1 MLNSGLLSDNLL
13 DIYKMHLWR
22 LILTATLGIA
32 ISACPSLTQDIHSSY
47 PSRTTI
53 LAQSNITHSNASVVN
68 HIRKHTQDRI
78 VLAYVTPWNPRGIH
92 IAEAYRGK
100 FDIISPAWHTADV
113 IHTGGKTYYQIGGSP
128 SGDVEV
134 DWMRRMQKPAKDG
147 NGRELPTVNISPRY
161 VLDRFTP
168 EELVEL
174 LTSDE
179 NMASMTRTIVESV
192 EEHDYDGIIF
202 ECAAVWAIEKLL
214 AMLAEELHN
223 RGKTIV
229 TVIPALRQDKD
240 PSNVQATSITLHAT
254 SILAPLVD
262 YLMIMTYDHAGP
274 TGRPYKEV
282 YDVDALPTDSPLRQE
297 GVRAPGP
304 NTPLDYLTINAE
316 QLSAELEGVQS
327 NIFFPMQGQQS
338 KSFSISSKMLMGLPF
353 YGYSY
358 SIGWFDQTSSSTH
371 GVVRIPPSS
380 PIASKDNDTDAQAA
394 SRQKAQRKED
404 ETPTVIPV
412 LRFPGEP
419 FKQDDL
425 IGILEDSKALVR
437 LDESSHEQY
446 IDYVAKLPPSRQP
459 NLTEEEKLQS
469 NNQAQASYY
478 RTYFPSA
485 HTIKSR
491 LQAMDDF
498 PQMGVA
504 IWELAFGGNWLLDEL

>member
-1 MLNSGLLSDNLL
+1 
-13 DIYKMHLWR
+13 MHLR
-22 LILTATLGIA
+22 LLLAVILGI
-32 ISACPSLTQDIHSSY
+32 ISSTPSCSQDIHSSY

-78 VLAYVTPWNPRGIH
+78 VLGYVTPWNPRGIH
-92 IAEAYRGK
+92 IAESYRGK
-100 FDIISPAWHTADV
+100 FDFISPAWHTADA
-113 IHTGGKTYYQIGGSP
+113 IHTGGKTYYQIGGAP
-128 SGDVEV
+128 SGEGEI
-134 DWMRRMQKPAKDG
+134 DWMRRMQKPAKDE
-147 NGRELPTVNISPRY
+147 NGRDLPKVSISPRY

-179 NMASMTRTIVESV
+179 NMASMTRSIVESV
-192 EEHDYDGIIF
+192 EEHNYDGIIF
-202 ECAAVWAIEKLL
+202 ECAAVWAIEKLIT
-214 AMLAEELHN
+214 MLADELHN

-240 PSNVQATSITLHAT
+240 PSNVQATSITMHAT

-262 YLMIMTYDHAGP
+262 YMMIMTYDHAGP

-282 YDVDALPTDSPLRQE
+282 YNIDTLPAESPLRQK

-316 QLSAELEGVQS
+316 QLSAELEGVQNS
-327 NIFFPMQGQQS
+327 VFFMQGQTTS
-338 KSFSISSKMLMGLPF
+338 STSISSKMLMGLPF

-358 SIGWFDQTSSSTH
+358 SIGWFDQNSSSTH
-371 GVVRIPPSS
+371 GVVRVPPSS
-380 PIASKDNDTDAQAA
+380 PIAAKDNDTDAQAA
-394 SRQKAQRKED
+394 SRLKAQKKDD
-404 ETPTVIPV
+404 ESPTVVPV

-419 FKQDDL
+419 FKHDDL
-425 IGILEDSKALVR
+425 IGVLEDRKVLVR
-437 LDESSHEQY
+437 LDESSQEQY
-446 IDYVAKLPPSRQP
+446 IDYVAKLPSSRQP

-469 NNQAQASYY
+469 NNQSQASYY
-478 RTYFPSA
+478 RTFFPSA
-485 HTIKSR
+485 HTINSR
-491 LQAMDDF
+491 LKAMDDF
-498 PQMGVA
+498 PQMGIA